1 MNKDEVDSLIE
12 LLAGDPS
19 DELSALL
26 AELRWIVLK
35 HPLAARAAVRA
46 LIAEG
51 RKFAATED
59 GARWHR
65 RLAGSELVRRGQVV
79 WEAGT
84 MNALDDG
91 DGTLPTDLIDAFCYA
106 ATRRDLEPAVSRA
119 LEPRELEE
127 DW

>member
-35 HPLAARAAVRA
+35 HPLAARAAARA

-59 GARWHR
+59 GARWRR

-106 ATRRDLEPAVSRA
+106 ATRRDLEPALSRA